1 MSQTFFIVPAGYKP
15 LWIIVPTIVII
26 LGVAIILGNAAYA
39 SQKANFEISPL
50 GLRLNGDLYGR
61 LLPASSL
68 MGEAARVINIKDQPQ
83 YQPVRR
89 TLGTGLPG
97 YLAGWFR
104 LRNGE
109 KALLYVTD
117 PRQVIYIPTT
127 ENYAIMLSINQPAVF
142 LEKLRLI
149 APKSSF

>member
-1 MSQTFFIVPAGYKP
+1 MSQSFPIIPAGCKP
-15 LWIIVPTIVII
+15 LWLILPAILII
-26 LGVAIILGNAAYA
+26 LGVAVILGNSAYA
-39 SQKANFEISPL
+39 SQKANFEISSA

-68 MGEAARVINIKDQPQ
+68 MGGAARSLNLRNEPQ

-89 TLGTGLPG
+89 TFGTGLPG
-97 YLAGWFR
+97 YAAGWFR

-127 ENYAIMLSINQPAVF
+127 ENYAVMLSVHQPDVF
-142 LEKLRLI
+142 RERLRLI
-149 APKSSF
+149 APRASL